1 MIAAGRAQEGREAAR
16 RGDFAAAVDLA
27 VWVQAGR
34 GLMRAARPLARFFP
48 ASWRR
53 IVPDGGGPAQDR
65 FEGPRTREVLS
76 LLRDLLADSGRCLPL
91 DELKAKL
98 SGRNVTEQVR
108 APRAVPAAAWRGGLG
123 VCRTPG
129 LVLVNLGVGST
140 PGVQSRGGMGLIP
153 AA

>member
-1 MIAAGRAQEGREAAR
+1 MDFALRPGETLIRSQRSEGRY
-16 RGDFAAAVDLA
+16 
-27 VWVQAGR
+27 
-34 GLMRAARPLARFFP
+34 PFP

-65 FEGPRTREVLS
+65 FEGPRKREVLS

-129 LVLVNLGVGST
+129 LVLAEHARSQLRHCPIITIADYKFQIKNQDKKVLGF
-140 PGVQSRGGMGLIP
+140 I
-153 AA
+153 